1 MPRIPE
7 GGSGGRITPKPKTP
21 LTPLIRPTT
30 YPYQPYS
37 REAYTWPR
45 LNEVTIQAL
54 VRAEEAAS
62 KLHGYNPAGYGPA
75 PGGGPGPLPATP
87 PAPPSLKPL
96 WEVKWKPAT
105 YGVPGGT
112 KPAWWV
118 NLQPVD
124 PKDAERPDVQYLMML
139 NSTLPYL
146 SPEDQRNAAAQIYTT
161 AADAFSAYK
170 PEKIS
175 AIAPINLETQLTS
188 PVAQAAGTPVIDEAY
203 FGSSQRASEA
213 LQALSNMR
221 EATVQGNRWK
231 LGPGYTWLQSLL
243 GAMGATRDLSPNNGQ
258 RLTATQTLQM
268 LGALDPLLAQGQSQE
283 IGPVANIGRL
293 LSQPFF
299 SGGNIFGSKQPNPL
313 LGF

>member
-1 MPRIPE
+1 MPRVDD
-7 GGSGGRITPKPKTP
+7 GGPGTKPKPKSPLAP
-21 LTPLIRPTT
+21 LTKPQK

-37 REAYTWPR
+37 RENYTWKP
-45 LNEVTIQAL
+45 LNNTTIQAL
-54 VRAEEAAS
+54 VRAEESAS
-62 KLHGYNPAGYGPA
+62 KLHGYNPYGVATPS
-75 PGGGPGPLPATP
+75 GGGGPLPAAPP
-87 PAPPSLKPL
+87 PAPPSIKPL
-96 WEVKWKPAT
+96 WDVKWKTAS
-105 YGVPGGT
+105 YDVPGGN
-112 KPAWWV
+112 KPGWWV

-175 AIAPINLETQLTS
+175 AIAPINLETQLAS

-268 LGALDPLLAQGQSQE
+268 LGQLDPLLAQGQSSE
-283 IGPVANIGRL
+283 IGPAANIGKL
-293 LSQPFF
+293 LAQPFF
-299 SGGNIFGSKQPNPL
+299 SGGNIFGPKQPNPL
-313 LGF
+313 LNF